1 MYVSY
6 KTHTYTYL
14 VYDQVY
20 TAVPAVVY
28 KVPMACTRQACTAH
42 QLNLYDIYP
51 SAKYCTTCKTKKL
64 LIGIAFYM

>member
-20 TAVPAVVY
+20 TAVPAVLY

-42 QLNLYDIYP
+42 QLQDT
-51 SAKYCTTCKTKKL
+51 SKACTTQSVVSCISRYYCYL
-64 LIGIAFYM
+64 D